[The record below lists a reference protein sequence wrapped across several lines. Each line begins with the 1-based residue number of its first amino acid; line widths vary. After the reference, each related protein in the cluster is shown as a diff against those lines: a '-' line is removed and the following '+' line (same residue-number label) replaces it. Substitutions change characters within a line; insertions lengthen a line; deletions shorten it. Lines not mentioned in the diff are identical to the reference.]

1 MHAHSVS
8 CITIPRGTFLS
19 RFQVC
24 IKRAIPLPCLSQALS
39 AHAGA
44 RTGCRAAFAMERFWE
59 AFGMLGNLDRYV
71 YTMGMSSITVYTVN
85 CMMFSDVSTSNTV
98 LQHV

>member
-1 MHAHSVS
+1 M
-8 CITIPRGTFLS
+8 
-19 RFQVC
+19 Q
-24 IKRAIPLPCLSQALS
+24 

-44 RTGCRAAFAMERFWE
+44 RTGFRAAFAMECFWE
-59 AFGMLGNLDRYV
+59 AFEMLGNLDRYV

-85 CMMFSDVSTSNTV
+85 CMMFNQVSTSNTV

>member
-1 MHAHSVS
+1 
-8 CITIPRGTFLS
+8 
-19 RFQVC
+19 
-24 IKRAIPLPCLSQALS
+24 
-39 AHAGA
+39 
-44 RTGCRAAFAMERFWE
+44 MERFWE